1 VDLNDP
7 HNMGKSRNLRFVN
20 RVFTL
25 SEQELIFDSAKPDTM
40 IWTLW
45 AGKETAYKIIN
56 KSYPYASSAPR
67 LYEVHLDCGD
77 ENRNPG
83 DVTVAGRT
91 ISGSVESP
99 NGNVYIKVFITSDYV
114 HCIGT
119 TSSLEEID
127 SLVWHVDRISPDS
140 ELLSGY
146 ESTFVRKALK
156 RHLLAYCN
164 RDTKDIDIK
173 REKGP
178 HSIGPPFVC
187 FNGKPAEIDIS
198 LSHDGLFTAYAF
210 VESDARITNVNPE
223 SGLSKIAL
231 Q

>member
-1 VDLNDP
+1 MDLNDP

-40 IWTLW
+40 IWALW
-45 AGKETAYKIIN
+45 AGKVSAYKII
-56 KSYPYASSAPR
+56 KKCYPYASSAPR
-67 LYEVHLDCGD
+67 LYEVHLDRGD
-77 ENRNPG
+77 ENRNSADFPA
-83 DVTVAGRT
+83 AGST
-91 ISGSVESP
+91 ISGFVDTPHE
-99 NGNVYIKVFITSDYV
+99 NVHIKIFITSDYV

-140 ELLSGY
+140 ELLSDY

-164 RDTKDIDIK
+164 RDKKDIDIK

-178 HSIGPPFVC
+178 HSLGPPFVC
-187 FNGKPAEIDIS
+187 FNGKPAELDIS

-210 VESDARITNVNPE
+210 VESDARNRNINPE
-223 SGLSKIAL
+223 SGLSKIDL